1 MYIMLNE
8 HIIYLRHKR
17 TMINE
22 LVMLNECIMLNQCI
36 MINERMM
43 VNECIVKDEVRI
55 KTSGMRIMINDM
67 HILITKD
74 I

>member
-1 MYIMLNE
+1 MLNE
-8 HIIYLRHKR
+8 HIIYMRHKR

-43 VNECIVKDEVRI
+43 VNECIMINDM
-55 KTSGMRIMINDM
+55 TSGMRIMINDM